1 MIVTGVSPGG
11 IGQETARAIATQEPE
26 LLVIAGGDPVKLDVS
41 YKAIKAAAPR
51 VNMQVVFLDLGSLH
65 SVREGARKM
74 LDLGEPN
81 ILINNAAV
89 MRAPYSLTEDG
100 FEIHFG
106 VNYNRSPS
114 SRKRHELRPPGQ

>member
-1 MIVTGVSPGG
+1 MDGTTRKHTDFIHGN
-11 IGQETARAIATQEPE
+11 R
-26 LLVIAGGDPVKLDVS
+26 LDVS

-89 MRAPYSLTEDG
+89 VCRHQIGKLLTPTDARAIQSHRG
-100 FEIHFG
+100 WI
-106 VNYNRSPS
+106 
-114 SRKRHELRPPGQ
+114 